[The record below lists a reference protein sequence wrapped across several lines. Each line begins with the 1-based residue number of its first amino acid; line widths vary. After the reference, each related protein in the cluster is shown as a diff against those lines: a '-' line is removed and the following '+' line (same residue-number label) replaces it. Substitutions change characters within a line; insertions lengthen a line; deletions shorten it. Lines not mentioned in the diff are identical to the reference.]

1 MFQGIQA
8 REGLLG
14 HGFDLVSKQSPA
26 VSKHEGC
33 QYMKKG
39 GEEEGGGNILGKGD
53 EKREQ
58 NRERSTISR
67 FESDKIDGGGGIGN
81 LNCVEISQEE
91 G

>member
-39 GEEEGGGNILGKGD
+39 GEEEGGRNILGKGD

-67 FESDKIDGGGGIGN
+67 FESDKIDGGVIGN